1 MQHRFAYVGNDLQD
15 IYGIDPLHLGEAT
28 TLSDAFFA
36 DNNAQANLSKLASTP
51 DGVLVSLETA
61 KDFQLQLGDEIKLR
75 LQQAGDHQYHEVSF
89 HYIGIIKK
97 FPSAPK
103 DSFLVTNASYMAAQT
118 GSKTSEVVLM
128 KVDSNPKQ
136 VAITAKKLVTDLSGV
151 KVTDVS
157 SVQDRISS
165 SLTSVN
171 LQGLTRLEL
180 AFALLFAIGT
190 TGLIVSLGMTE
201 RRRTYAILK
210 ALGAKQNQ
218 LGAFLWSEGIL
229 VFGSGVVLGLV
240 LGFGVAQMLVK
251 VLTGVFDPPPTHLF
265 IPWTYVTVLLVV
277 GFGSMIAA
285 VYGAILNSRKQV
297 VQTLRGL

>member
-1 MQHRFAYVGNDLQD
+1 
-15 IYGIDPLHLGEAT
+15 
-28 TLSDAFFA
+28 
-36 DNNAQANLSKLASTP
+36 
-51 DGVLVSLETA
+51 
-61 KDFQLQLGDEIKLR
+61 
-75 LQQAGDHQYHEVSF
+75 
-89 HYIGIIKK
+89 
-97 FPSAPK
+97 
-103 DSFLVTNASYMAAQT
+103 
-118 GSKTSEVVLM
+118 M

-136 VAITAKKLVTDLSGV
+136 VALTARKLVSDLSGV

-180 AFALLFAIGT
+180 AFALFFAIGT

-229 VFGSGVVLGLV
+229 VFGSGVLLGLI
-240 LGFGVAQMLVK
+240 LGFGVAEMLVK

-265 IPWTYVTVLLVV
+265 IPWTYVIVLLAV
-277 GFGSMIAA
+277 GFGAMMAA